1 MGGNECMDSFVRDR
15 QCIDSYLKASNL
27 GSKYQ
32 DYIRILNNHTVYS
45 PQVNCEICSFFFFR
59 FVCFCQERCAQLP
72 LSLLVV
78 HSMN

>member
-45 PQVNCEICSFFFFR
+45 PQVNCEICSFFFSGL
-59 FVCFCQERCAQLP
+59 FVFVRN
-72 LSLLVV
+72 VV
-78 HSMN
+78 HNYHFHC